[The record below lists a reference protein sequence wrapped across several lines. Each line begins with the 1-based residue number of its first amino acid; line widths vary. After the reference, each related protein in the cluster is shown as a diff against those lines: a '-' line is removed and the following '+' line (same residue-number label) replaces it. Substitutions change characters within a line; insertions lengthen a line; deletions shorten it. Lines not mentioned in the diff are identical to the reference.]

1 MNRER
6 AVRIHEHLLDAHL
19 ALDDAGM
26 AIAGLGKEERLK
38 FDSLLAEVIFA
49 LQQKLLAPIH
59 DQYPDLEPPIIEE
72 EIPAI
77 TSELRWD
84 QVRLPPSVTEAD
96 IDDVIFS
103 VLKPRWDK
111 TAKII
116 ILVMRRCEE
125 LDIPIGD
132 KEIAARLQV
141 LSDSDR
147 IEGIGD
153 LRMWFHSEVQLK
165 G

>member
-1 MNRER
+1 MNREQ

-26 AIAGLGKEERLK
+26 AIAGLGKEERLR
-38 FDSLLAEVIFA
+38 FDGLLWEVVAA

-59 DQYPDLEPPIIEE
+59 DQYPDMEPPVLDEQ
-72 EIPAI
+72 IPTI

-84 QVRLPPSVTEAD
+84 QVRLPPSVTESD
-96 IDDVIFS
+96 LDGIIFS
-103 VLKPRWDK
+103 VLKPRWQK
-111 TAKII
+111 TAKVI
-116 ILVMRRCEE
+116 ILVMQRCKV
-125 LDIPIGD
+125 IGVSIGD
-132 KEIAARLQV
+132 EEIAARLQV
-141 LSDSDR
+141 LADSDR

-165 G
+165 Q

>member
-96 IDDVIFS
+96 IDGVIFS

-125 LDIPIGD
+125 LGIPISD